1 MPEPIVLAF
10 SGGLD
15 TSFLVPWLA
24 ERHGRPVVTVTV
36 DTGGLDDAARAVLA
50 ERSRALGA
58 AQHVLV
64 DARDAFFDET
74 LSYLVMGNVLRG
86 HLYPLCVGAE
96 RTLQARKVASVA
108 SELGAW
114 AVGHGSTAAGNDQV
128 RFEVA
133 LRVLAPG
140 LEILAPVRDEGFSRE
155 AESTY
160 LRERGHAVSAAKTAY
175 SVNRGLWGCTIGGA
189 ETTDT
194 VAPLPESAWV
204 LTKGAFDSPRAPE
217 THVLAFRDGLP
228 VAIDGHAMHPVA
240 LVERLDALA
249 APFGIG
255 RGIHLGDTIF
265 GLKGRVAF
273 EAPAATVLVTAHREL
288 EKLVLTAKQQRVKD
302 QVAAI
307 YGDLVHE
314 ALSLEPACRDIEALF
329 RSSQDRV
336 CGEVRVRFLPGSVF
350 VEGVASPFS
359 LKAAS
364 KGVYGEAAG
373 EWTAADARGFSRML
387 AIPAMLHARAGLD
400 RPGASSAPA
409 ALAHPGATPAPA
421 RVCLANPSP
430 APACPGKKEAR

>member
-1 MPEPIVLAF
+1 MHDPIVLAF

-24 ERHGRPVVTVTV
+24 ERHERPVVTVTV
-36 DTGGLDDAARAVLA
+36 DTGGLDGAARASLQ

-58 AQHVLV
+58 ARHVRV
-64 DARDAFFDET
+64 DARAAFFDET

-96 RTLQARKVASVA
+96 RTLQARKVAEVA
-108 SELGAW
+108 RELGAW
-114 AVGHGSTAAGNDQV
+114 AVAHGSTAAGNDQV

-140 LEILAPVRDEGFSRE
+140 MEVLAPVRDQGFTRE
-155 AESTY
+155 FEAGF
-160 LRERGHAVSAAKTAY
+160 LRDRGHEMPASKAAY
-175 SVNRGLWGCTIGGA
+175 SINRGLWGCTIGGA

-194 VAPLPESAWV
+194 VEPLPESAWV
-204 LTKGAFDSPRAPE
+204 LTKGAFDVPRTPE
-217 THVLAFRDGLP
+217 THVLSFEKGRP
-228 VAIDGHAMHPVA
+228 VAIDGEAMPAVA

-288 EKLVLTAKQQRVKD
+288 EKLVLTARQQRVKD
-302 QVAAI
+302 QVAVL

-329 RSSQDRV
+329 RSSQQRV
-336 CGEVRVRFLPGSVF
+336 RGDVRVRFQPGLAF
-350 VEGVASPFS
+350 VEGVSSPHS

-364 KGVYGEAAG
+364 RGVYGEAAG
-373 EWTAADARGFSRML
+373 EWTAADARGFARML
-387 AIPAMLHARAGLD
+387 AIPSMLHARA
-400 RPGASSAPA
+400 A
-409 ALAHPGATPAPA
+409 
-421 RVCLANPSP
+421 
-430 APACPGKKEAR
+430 KEVR